1 MLQAAVETIQRIPAA
16 APRVA
21 LVLGSG
27 LGGFASEVEGARRI
41 PYADIPGW
49 PRSTAVGHAGELV
62 LGAVSG
68 VPVAVLSG
76 RVHLY
81 EGYTAQEV
89 AFATRV
95 MGRLG
100 VRTILFTNAAGGLNL
115 SYAQGSL
122 VLIRDHINLMCENP
136 CLGPNDDSLGP
147 RFFDMTDAYSAELR
161 SRILAK
167 ARELEI
173 PLHEGVYLGLKGP
186 NFETPAEIRFFGRI
200 GADLVGMS
208 TVPEVLA
215 ATHMGMRC
223 AAISCVTNLAAGI
236 SGEKLSHGEVLETGV
251 RVRAT
256 FVRLLKAILPEAAA

>member
-1 MLQAAVETIQRIPAA
+1 M
-16 APRVA
+16 PRAA

-27 LGGFASEVEGARRI
+27 LGGFAAEVEDATKI

-62 LGAVSG
+62 LGTVSG

-81 EGYTAQEV
+81 EGYTAQQV

-95 MGRLG
+95 MGKIG
-100 VRTILFTNAAGGLNL
+100 VKSILFTNAAGGLNL
-115 SYAQGSL
+115 SHGQGSL
-122 VLIRDHINLMCENP
+122 VLIRDHINLMGENP
-136 CLGPNDDSLGP
+136 CLGPNDDTLGP

-161 SRILAK
+161 SRILSK
-167 ARELEI
+167 ARELGI

-186 NFETPAEIRFFGRI
+186 NFETPAEIRFFERI

-215 ATHMGMRC
+215 ATHMGLRC

-236 SGEKLSHGEVLETGV
+236 SAEKLSHEEVLETGR
-251 RVRAT
+251 RVRGT
-256 FVRLLKAILPEAAA
+256 FVRLLKAILPEVAR